1 MADLFNAGNYATFDE
16 TCSKCNKN
24 GETKCMYLGEDKMDT
39 CNLILDTCEKCIEN
53 TAEEG
58 EICYGDESRD
68 YFLSKC
74 QEHFEDS
81 GMDVPKTP
89 EQFLTNISV
98 YTGLYIS
105 SLCLCSCFILIL

>member
-16 TCSKCNKN
+16 TCSKCHKN

-39 CNLILDTCEKCIEN
+39 CDLILDTCEKCIEN

-68 YFLSKC
+68 YFYLSVRNILKILVWM
-74 QEHFEDS
+74 F
-81 GMDVPKTP
+81 PKH
-89 EQFLTNISV
+89 QNSF
-98 YTGLYIS
+98 
-105 SLCLCSCFILIL
+105 